1 MELGLAHDSLQHRC
15 ILRQCVDVQKT
26 SVISIISEY
35 IKMKKQM
42 SYLISLLVVSSM
54 LLGACAGTAGAA
66 SDLSASGTIASREVR
81 IAPQVGGQVV
91 SINVE
96 EGQQVKTGDELFR
109 LDDSLLKAQQQ
120 QAQAAVQLAE
130 AAVATAKA
138 QYDVAL
144 NAARLQDQQ
153 ARISAWNVA
162 QLDQFELPVWYFGKE
177 EKIDSAA
184 SEVEAAQS
192 NLDKEKANLEK
203 VLSDLSSQDF
213 LEAEKRVADAQT
225 AFLIADQVLTQAQAA
240 QDKEYMEDYAQ
251 SLFDAA
257 ESELKSAQTDYDRL
271 LTTKAAEDVLE
282 ARARLKVAQE
292 RYDRALDYH
301 NSLLTGDQ
309 SMQLKAAEA
318 GVQQAEAALAQAQAA
333 LTAIDVQLKKTIV
346 TAPVDGVVLTRGIE
360 VGETLAPGGV
370 VITIGQLQEVELV
383 VYIPETVYG
392 NVILGD
398 QVSIAVDSFPGETF
412 TGSVTYISDK
422 AEFTPR
428 NVQTV
433 EGRQATVYA
442 VKIVVPNADL
452 KLKPGMPADVTFIA
466 K

>member
-1 MELGLAHDSLQHRC
+1 
-15 ILRQCVDVQKT
+15 
-26 SVISIISEY
+26 
-35 IKMKKQM
+35 MKKQM
-42 SYLISLLVVSSM
+42 SSLIVVLVISSL
-54 LLGACAGTAGAA
+54 LLGACAGINGTDT
-66 SDLSASGTIASREVR
+66 SNLSASGTIASREVR

-91 SINVE
+91 SISVE
-96 EGQQVKTGDELFR
+96 EGQQVNAGDELFR

-120 QAQAAVQLAE
+120 QAEAAVQLAE

-138 QYDVAL
+138 QYEVAL
-144 NAARLQDQQ
+144 NAVRLQDQQ
-153 ARISAWNVA
+153 ARTSAWNAA

-177 EKIDSAA
+177 EKIASAA
-184 SEVEAAQS
+184 SEVEASQT

-203 VLSDLSSQDF
+203 VLSNLSSQDF
-213 LEAEKRVADAQT
+213 LEAEKRVADAQA

-240 QDKEYMEDYAQ
+240 QDKEYIEGYAQ

-271 LTTKAAEDVLE
+271 LTTKAADDVLE
-282 ARARLKVAQE
+282 ARARVKVAQE
-292 RYDRALDYH
+292 RYDRALDYY

-333 LTAIDVQLKKTIV
+333 LATIGVQLKKTVV
-346 TAPVDGVVLTRGIE
+346 TAPVDGIVLTRGVE

-392 NVILGD
+392 NVNLGD
-398 QVSIAVDSFPGETF
+398 QVSIVVDSFAGETF
-412 TGSVTYISDK
+412 TGSVTYISNK

-442 VKIVVPNADL
+442 VKLSVPNPDL

-466 K
+466 P

>member
-1 MELGLAHDSLQHRC
+1 
-15 ILRQCVDVQKT
+15 
-26 SVISIISEY
+26 
-35 IKMKKQM
+35 MKKQI
-42 SYLISLLVVSSM
+42 SSLIVVLVVSSL
-54 LLGACAGTAGAA
+54 LLGACAGINGTDA
-66 SDLSASGTIASREVR
+66 SNLSASGTIASREVR

-96 EGQQVKTGDELFR
+96 EGQQVKAGDELFR

-120 QAQAAVQLAE
+120 QAQAAVQLTKAG
-130 AAVATAKA
+130 VATAKA
-138 QYDVAL
+138 QYDMAL
-144 NAARLQDQQ
+144 NAVRLQDQQ
-153 ARISAWNVA
+153 ARTSAWNA
-162 QLDQFELPVWYFGKE
+162 TQLDQFELPVWYFDKE
-177 EKIDSAA
+177 EKIASAA
-184 SEVEAAQS
+184 SEVETSQS

-203 VLSDLSSQDF
+203 VLGDLTSQDF
-213 LEAEKRVADAQT
+213 LEAEKRVADAQA

-292 RYDRALDYH
+292 RFDRALDYY

-309 SMQLKAAEA
+309 SMQVKAAEA

-333 LTAIDVQLKKTIV
+333 LAVIDVQLKKTVV

-383 VYIPETVYG
+383 VYIPETEYG
-392 NVILGD
+392 KVNLGD
-398 QVSIAVDSFPGETF
+398 QVSIAVDSFPGQTF

-442 VKIVVPNADL
+442 IKLSVPNPEL
-452 KLKPGMPADVTFIA
+452 KLKPGMPADVTFMTP
-466 K
+466 